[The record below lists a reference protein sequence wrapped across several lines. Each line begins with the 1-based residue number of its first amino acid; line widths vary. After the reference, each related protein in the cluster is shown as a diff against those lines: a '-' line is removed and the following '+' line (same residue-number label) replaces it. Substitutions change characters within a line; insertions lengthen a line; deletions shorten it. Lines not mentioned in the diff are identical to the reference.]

1 VNLGVKPGTQPRQS
15 LEPSEPSEP
24 PSEDRALVAAET
36 LARWLDDRFL
46 DPLLGLVL
54 PGVGDLLGS
63 LLGLYP
69 VLLAAQRRA
78 PKALLARMLLNLAAD
93 AAGGAIPIVGD
104 IWDFMFKANAR
115 NLDLLRARSAG
126 ADAVRGHWSD
136 SAMVA
141 LAVVAVIAA
150 CALPILVAVGL
161 WHLFARALGR

>member
-1 VNLGVKPGTQPRQS
+1 M
-15 LEPSEPSEP
+15 EPSARPAPVE
-24 PSEDRALVAAET
+24 EDRALAAAAT
-36 LARWLDDRFL
+36 LARWMDDRFL

-69 VLLAAQRRA
+69 VVLAWRRRA

-115 NLDLLRARSAG
+115 NLELLEARSTG
-126 ADAVRGHWSD
+126 RVVRGHWSD
-136 SAMVA
+136 RVMIA
-141 LAVVAVIAA
+141 LAIVAFLAA
-150 CALPILVAVGL
+150 LALPVLLMIGIWHLVAR
-161 WHLFARALGR
+161 ARGR